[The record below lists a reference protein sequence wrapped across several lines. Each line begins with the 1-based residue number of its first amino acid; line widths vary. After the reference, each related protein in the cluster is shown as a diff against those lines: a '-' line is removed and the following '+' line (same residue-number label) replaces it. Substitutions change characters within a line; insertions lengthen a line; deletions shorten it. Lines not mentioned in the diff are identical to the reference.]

1 MTKYVFITGGVLSGL
16 GKGVVAASTGMLLRR
31 CGYNVTIIKIDPYFN
46 VDAGTMNPYAHGEVF
61 VTEDGGETDMDIG
74 HYERFLGCN
83 LSKKNN
89 ITSGQV
95 YLNVILKER
104 RGDYLGQCVQV
115 IPHVVNEIKN
125 QIREVARDYGA
136 EVALVEIGGTVGD
149 IESLPFLEA
158 ARQMRFDE
166 GVNNVFYI
174 HVALAPVL
182 PSGEIKTKPVQ
193 HSVQELRRIGI
204 IPDVIVVRSSRWL
217 DEEARYKISLY
228 SNVPPRAVYSNPDT
242 PNPYKLPIILHEQ
255 EYTKYILEKLNL
267 EYREPDLSD
276 WIEFVNRLDDPV
288 KTIKIAMIGKY
299 TKIRDSYI
307 SIIEALKHASA
318 WNRVKVDLVWFE
330 ATDVEHNSGNLK
342 ILDSVDGAI
351 ILPGFGVRGAEGK
364 IQAIRYLRENE
375 KPVLGIC
382 FGMQLMIVEF
392 ARNVIGLSGANT
404 TEIDPDTPHPVINLL
419 PEQKSIKELG
429 GTLRLGAK
437 KIIIKPGTLAWR
449 VYSASEVYERHRHRY
464 GVNEKYIDVLEE
476 NGIVISGIS
485 EEGFAEI
492 VEYDSNERFYF
503 GIQAHPEFKSK
514 PLAPSPVYM
523 YFVRYIAEKALH

>member
-1 MTKYVFITGGVLSGL
+1 
-16 GKGVVAASTGMLLRR
+16 
-31 CGYNVTIIKIDPYFN
+31 
-46 VDAGTMNPYAHGEVF
+46 
-61 VTEDGGETDMDIG
+61 
-74 HYERFLGCN
+74 
-83 LSKKNN
+83 
-89 ITSGQV
+89 
-95 YLNVILKER
+95 
-104 RGDYLGQCVQV
+104 
-115 IPHVVNEIKN
+115 
-125 QIREVARDYGA
+125 
-136 EVALVEIGGTVGD
+136 
-149 IESLPFLEA
+149 
-158 ARQMRFDE
+158 
-166 GVNNVFYI
+166 
-174 HVALAPVL
+174 
-182 PSGEIKTKPVQ
+182 
-193 HSVQELRRIGI
+193 
-204 IPDVIVVRSSRWL
+204 
-217 DEEARYKISLY
+217 
-228 SNVPPRAVYSNPDT
+228 
-242 PNPYKLPIILHEQ
+242 
-255 EYTKYILEKLNL
+255 
-267 EYREPDLSD
+267 
-276 WIEFVNRLDDPV
+276 
-288 KTIKIAMIGKY
+288 MIGKY

-330 ATDVEHNSGNLK
+330 ATDIEHNSSNLK

-404 TEIDPDTPHPVINLL
+404 TEIDPNTPHPVIDLL

-449 VYSASEVYERHRHRY
+449 VYNASEVYERHRHRY

-492 VEYDSNERFYF
+492 VEYDSNKRFYF

-523 YFVRYIAEKALH
+523 YFVRYIAEKVPH